1 MKSGNPVS
9 GANAHGE
16 GIRERSTSDRGPSRQ
31 VRDIQEII
39 AKLEV
44 VTKRL
49 AYPLRNMPQP
59 RRSSVDRS
67 DEPDMTDGGAP
78 GN

>member
-1 MKSGNPVS
+1 MKSGNHVS
-9 GANAHGE
+9 EAGAHDG
-16 GIRERSTSDRGPSRQ
+16 GVREPSASGRQDSRQ

-49 AYPLRNMPQP
+49 AYPLRVLPQP
-59 RRSSVDRS
+59 RRTHGETSHGVDT
-67 DEPDMTDGGAP
+67 TDGGAP
-78 GN
+78 G

>member
-1 MKSGNPVS
+1 MKSGNHVS
-9 GANAHGE
+9 EAGAHDG
-16 GIRERSTSDRGPSRQ
+16 GVREPSASDREDSRQ

-49 AYPLRNMPQP
+49 AYPLRALPQS
-59 RRSSVDRS
+59 RRAHGETAREADT
-67 DEPDMTDGGAP
+67 TDGGAP
-78 GN
+78 G

>member
-9 GANAHGE
+9 GANAHDE
-16 GIRERSTSDRGPSRQ
+16 GIREQSASDREPSRQ
-31 VRDIQEII
+31 MRDIQEII

-59 RRSSVDRS
+59 RRSSADKS
-67 DEPDMTDGGAP
+67 GEPPRTDGGAP

>member
-1 MKSGNPVS
+1 MKSGNHTPEAGTHDEKVNEPS
-9 GANAHGE
+9 AE
-16 GIRERSTSDRGPSRQ
+16 REASRQ

-49 AYPLRNMPQP
+49 AHPLRGLPSP
-59 RRSSVDRS
+59 RRANDESPS
-67 DEPDMTDGGAP
+67 EPDKTDGGAP
-78 GN
+78 G

>member
-1 MKSGNPVS
+1 MKSGNHVPKA
-9 GANAHGE
+9 GAHDGDVNEPSAD
-16 GIRERSTSDRGPSRQ
+16 REASRQ

-49 AYPLRNMPQP
+49 AYPFRGLPTP
-59 RRSSVDRS
+59 RRSNGESPS
-67 DEPDMTDGGAP
+67 QPDKTDGGAP
-78 GN
+78 G